1 MTRTTAADAL
11 AAQWHGAA
19 VVRHDSGTLWKTAIA
34 RVRSENGPH
43 PPRTGLLKAPQ
54 YDSVR
59 LPLRLSL
66 TVSLLSQHRLAGG
79 CSRGVIG
86 GDGLDGGDGL
96 VQC

>member
-1 MTRTTAADAL
+1 M
-11 AAQWHGAA
+11 H
-19 VVRHDSGTLWKTAIA
+19 
-34 RVRSENGPH
+34 RVSQGFL
-43 PPRTGLLKAPQ
+43 GLLKASQ

-59 LPLRLSL
+59 LSLRLSL